1 MNVVLYM
8 VSCIIGIISG
18 IITGITPGI
27 DPNTVIFTSMPVYLS
42 TDISQGVYISYMTGL
57 SVSHTFHD
65 FLPAIFISTPD
76 AEAALSSIAAPEMVK
91 NGKGL
96 EAFYASVRG
105 GMQALMVIALL
116 LVPLYFFLEPVYQSI
131 SNYMHYILVFFLFY
145 VISISDET
153 TKSILISIFSGALG
167 LLAFQSNVNQQFVLL
182 PVFSGL
188 FAVPSI
194 ISMLGEEF
202 EMPEQ
207 QDCQESLLDFQRS
220 SFAGTLAG
228 LLAGTVPGIGPA
240 ISTSFLTPI
249 MDKSRK
255 SFIAAMGAVNTSDI
269 IFSLIYLALLG
280 RARSGVSVALQAIGK
295 PTNSRIMMFL
305 ALSAISVILSGF
317 LAIKVSKKYQEY
329 IRMVE
334 LEKVL
339 YMVSGTITVSTFLL
353 TGFGGMLILAIS
365 SSIGMVSM
373 KWDLRKECMMVL
385 IIPSILSF
393 AGISIFM

>member
-131 SNYMHYILVFFLFY
+131 SNYMHYTF
-145 VISISDET
+145 
-153 TKSILISIFSGALG
+153 
-167 LLAFQSNVNQQFVLL
+167 
-182 PVFSGL
+182 
-188 FAVPSI
+188 
-194 ISMLGEEF
+194 
-202 EMPEQ
+202 
-207 QDCQESLLDFQRS
+207 SLL
-220 SFAGTLAG
+220 
-228 LLAGTVPGIGPA
+228 
-240 ISTSFLTPI
+240 SFLCNFNI
-249 MDKSRK
+249 
-255 SFIAAMGAVNTSDI
+255 
-269 IFSLIYLALLG
+269 
-280 RARSGVSVALQAIGK
+280 
-295 PTNSRIMMFL
+295 
-305 ALSAISVILSGF
+305 
-317 LAIKVSKKYQEY
+317 
-329 IRMVE
+329 
-334 LEKVL
+334 
-339 YMVSGTITVSTFLL
+339 
-353 TGFGGMLILAIS
+353 
-365 SSIGMVSM
+365 
-373 KWDLRKECMMVL
+373 
-385 IIPSILSF
+385 
-393 AGISIFM
+393 